1 MSRIEQYRSDNE
13 KDSVI
18 RGEVQRVTFRNAE
31 NGYSVIQIKVDGE
44 SSNLTVVGVCPETS
58 AGSCVVVRGNY
69 IEHPKFG
76 RQFQAF
82 SISEAPPT
90 SRSGLARY
98 LSSGFVKGIGPKT
111 AEAIV
116 AALGQ
121 DALTVINEEPEKLAA
136 IPGVGKRK
144 AEMLNEALRAQ
155 RDSSQTLRFL
165 IEHNISPRM
174 AHRIFDRFKE
184 RTVEVLKRDPYILAR
199 QMRGVG
205 FLTADSI
212 AQNLGLAL
220 DSPQRLRAG
229 LHYALERASDDGH
242 CFLLT
247 QQLFERARF
256 LLGLDIEL
264 DLDEALESLIRE
276 EFIVRDEDRFYL
288 THLYRAEQFVAD
300 FVAQR
305 CEALETAA
313 LSEETVNRC
322 LAEAE
327 ADLGVSF
334 SFEQRQAVRY
344 ATQYRFLV
352 ITGGPGCGKT
362 TIIRALVNL
371 FARTGRVLMMAA
383 PTGRAAQRM
392 AQVCSFPASTI
403 HRLLKFDPS
412 TGGFYYGINQPLPLN
427 VLIVDEASMIDISLA
442 KSLFSAVPRDAIV
455 ILVGDKDQLPSVGP
469 GRVFGDLVS
478 LAQLK
483 TVSLSHLFRRELQ
496 SSINLIAHNINAGI
510 VPEIPEPDGN
520 TKADAYFIPKR
531 NPEEAAELIER
542 LVAEQLPKK
551 FGFNPNEIGVLTPS
565 NRGVLGVNSLNTR
578 LQQRLNPPNILG
590 ADQEI
595 LVNDTVL
602 RLGDRVCQRV
612 NNYQIDP
619 HGVFNG
625 DTGIIHEVIKQQN
638 ALIVELWDGRLI
650 RYADKDL
657 FQLSLAYALS
667 VHRSQGSEIPC
678 VVLALDDAHF
688 TLLERQLIYTGVTR
702 AKRLLV
708 LVGSR
713 RALAL
718 SCRRATASK
727 RNTNLRAAITQ
738 RL

>member
-1 MSRIEQYRSDNE
+1 MNRTEQQSE
-13 KDSVI
+13 TVI
-18 RGEVQRVTFRNAE
+18 RGEVQRVTFRNPE
-31 NGYSVIQIKVDGE
+31 NGYSVLQIKVDGE
-44 SSNLTVVGVCPETS
+44 SSNVTVVGICPETA
-58 AGSCVVVRGNY
+58 AGSCVVVRGCY
-69 IEHPKFG
+69 LDHPKFG
-76 RQFQAF
+76 RQFSAI
-82 SISEAPPT
+82 SITEAPPT
-90 SRSGLARY
+90 SRAGLERY

-116 AALGQ
+116 DALGEE
-121 DALTVINEEPEKLAA
+121 ALAVINEDPEKLAA
-136 IPGVGKRK
+136 IPGVGRKK
-144 AEMLNEALRAQ
+144 AEMLNEALR
-155 RDSSQTLRFL
+155 SQKDTSETLRFL
-165 IEHNISPRM
+165 IDHNISPRM
-174 AHRIFDRFKE
+174 SQRIYEKYKE
-184 RTVEVLKRDPYILAR
+184 RTIEVLKHDPYILAR
-199 QMRGVG
+199 QMRGIG

-220 DSPQRLRAG
+220 DSPQRLKAG

-242 CFLLT
+242 CFLPT
-247 QQLFERARF
+247 QQLFEKARF
-256 LLGLDIEL
+256 LLGLEIQL
-264 DLDEALESLIRE
+264 DLDESLESLIRE
-276 EFIVRDEDRFYL
+276 EFIVKDEERYYL
-288 THLYRAEQFVAD
+288 THLFRAEQFVAN
-300 FVAQR
+300 FIAER
-305 CEALETAA
+305 CEPLEEAA
-313 LSEETVNRC
+313 LSLETVDRC

-327 ADLGVSF
+327 QDLGVKF
-334 SFEQRQAVRY
+334 SFEQKQAVTY

-412 TGGFYYGINQPLPLN
+412 SGGFYYGINQPLPLN
-427 VLIVDEASMIDISLA
+427 VLIVDEASMIDILLA
-442 KSLFSAVPRDAIV
+442 KSLFSAVPKDAIV

-478 LAQLK
+478 LSQLK

-520 TKADAYFIPKR
+520 VKADAYFIPKKSSL
-531 NPEEAAELIER
+531 EAAELIEK
-542 LVAEQLPKK
+542 LVFEQLPKK
-551 FGFNPNEIGVLTPS
+551 FGFEPHEIGVLTPS
-565 NRGVLGVNSLNTR
+565 NRGELGVHALNVR
-578 LQQRLNPPNILG
+578 LQERLNPPKILG

-595 LVNDTVL
+595 IVNETIL

-625 DTGIIHEVIKQQN
+625 DTGIIYEVIKKQN
-638 ALIVELWDGRLI
+638 AIVVELWDGRLI

-657 FQLSLAYALS
+657 FQLSLAYALT

-702 AKRLLV
+702 AKKLLV
-708 LVGSR
+708 VVGSR
-713 RALAL
+713 RALMLA
-718 SCRRATASK
+718 CRRATASK
-727 RNTNLRAAITQ
+727 RNTNLRAAIIQ